1 MSFRKIEK
9 SIAKLRVERG
19 GEFQSRDIFL
29 LSDSKGR
36 YLQNEVRPSDSV
48 KICFIYRGGF
58 VINNPEFRL
67 CLHRIRS
74 STNPIVLVW
83 LGSCEFTQ
91 KDKNSKITLKP
102 EIDVTRV
109 VSEYEKFKR
118 DILSFQSSAEVYL
131 IETPTPY
138 INVWNQMHGHEID
151 ENLDKELG
159 GILSYFNEKLRE
171 LNSPLKPPSISQDLV
186 QSSKKHTQQLTKY
199 IFNKH
204 LYVDGIHPEKS
215 LAELWLL
222 RFYQFIKRIAG
233 Q

>member
-9 SIAKLRVERG
+9 SIDKLRVERC
-19 GEFQSRDIFL
+19 GEFQSQDIFL

-48 KICFIYRGGF
+48 KICFTYRGGF
-58 VINNPEFRL
+58 VINNPELRL

-118 DILSFQSSAEVYL
+118 DILSFQSSAEVYS

-171 LNSPLKPPSISQDLV
+171 LNSP
-186 QSSKKHTQQLTKY
+186 
-199 IFNKH
+199 
-204 LYVDGIHPEKS
+204 
-215 LAELWLL
+215 
-222 RFYQFIKRIAG
+222 
-233 Q
+233 